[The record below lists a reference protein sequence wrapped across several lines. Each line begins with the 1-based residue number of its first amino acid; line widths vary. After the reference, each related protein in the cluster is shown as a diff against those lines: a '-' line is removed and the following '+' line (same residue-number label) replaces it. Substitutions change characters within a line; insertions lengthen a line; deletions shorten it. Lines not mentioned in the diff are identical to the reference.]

1 REQLVARL
9 GDPRHAAGRRVRKSP
24 RPHHAGIRRRFCRRR
39 GRRRPLLGLQ
49 RRGLFDRRRDHPRH
63 RGAVVRGAPRRNAE
77 AGVMGERIAL
87 RVDEGGQRV
96 DRFLAARSLLSRS
109 AIARLAKDGHVL
121 VDGAAV
127 EPAYR
132 VRLGQELVVEVPEAE
147 PALSLAAEDIPVDVL
162 YEDADVIVVNKPAG
176 LVVHPAYG
184 HATGTLVNAVVGR
197 ISAVTGRAASRPGIV
212 HRLDKDTSGVL
223 VIAKNDV
230 AHLALS
236 RQLQAQ
242 KFGKEYLALVW
253 GDPGEMPAVVEAP
266 LLRDSDDRR
275 RMVVRAGGRE
285 ATTRFER
292 VAVFGAGADR
302 QALLHVRPLT
312 GRTHQIRVH
321 LAYARLPIVGDPVY
335 GKRGDRSGLERQ
347 FLHAWRLTVRLPHAG
362 ERTFTAPLAPDLRS
376 YLSSLGAPVSATDV
390 L

>member
-1 REQLVARL
+1 MA
-9 GDPRHAAGRRVRKSP
+9 
-24 RPHHAGIRRRFCRRR
+24 
-39 GRRRPLLGLQ
+39 
-49 RRGLFDRRRDHPRH
+49 
-63 RGAVVRGAPRRNAE
+63 
-77 AGVMGERIAL
+77 ERIAL

-96 DRFLAARSLLSRS
+96 DRFLAAHSQLSRS
-109 AIARLAKDGHVL
+109 AIARLARHGLVR
-121 VDGAAV
+121 VDGGVV
-127 EPAYR
+127 EPAYK
-132 VRLGQELVVEVPEAE
+132 VRAGQELVVDVPDAE
-147 PALSLAAEDIPVDVL
+147 PAPSLAAEDIPIDVL

-197 ISAVTGRAASRPGIV
+197 ISAATGRAASRPGIV

-230 AHLALS
+230 AHLALA

-253 GDPGEMPAVVEAP
+253 GDPGETPAVVEAP
-266 LLRDSDDRR
+266 LLRDPDDRR
-275 RMVVRAGGRE
+275 RMVVRAGGRD

-292 VAVFGAGADR
+292 IAAFGAGASR

-321 LAYARLPIVGDPVY
+321 LAYGRLPIVGDPVY

-362 ERTFTAPLAPDLRS
+362 ERTFAAPLAPDLAA
-376 YLSSLGAPVSATDV
+376 YLASLGAPISPTAV
-390 L
+390 LEQIR